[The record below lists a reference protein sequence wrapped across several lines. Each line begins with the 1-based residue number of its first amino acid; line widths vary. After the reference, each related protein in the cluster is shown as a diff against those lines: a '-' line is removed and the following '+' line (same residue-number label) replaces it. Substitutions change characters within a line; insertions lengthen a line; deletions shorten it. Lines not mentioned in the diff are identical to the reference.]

1 MKLKATSLIAGIA
14 IAASTFA
21 ANADTYD
28 FAYAESIAQQAPAVE
43 ACIAD
48 ILENLTPHYVR
59 MIDSEYG
66 SETVGEI
73 IAAAW
78 IDATDRGADKELLEA
93 AVETGIYR
101 DVLAG
106 DITAAAATQANA
118 DIIACVT
125 Y

>member
-1 MKLKATSLIAGIA
+1 MKLKATSLIASIA

-48 ILENLTPHYVR
+48 ILENLTPL
-59 MIDSEYG
+59 YG
-66 SETVGEI
+66 NDRPGFQTFGEI
-73 IAAAW
+73 TAGAW
-78 IDATDRGADKELLEA
+78 MDATTRGTDKDLLEA
-93 AVETGIYR
+93 AAETGLYR
-101 DVLAG
+101 EVLAG
-106 DITAAAATQANA
+106 DITAAAATQAQA

>member
-1 MKLKATSLIAGIA
+1 MKLATSFIASIA

-28 FAYAESIAQQAPAVE
+28 FAYAESIAQQAPAIE

-48 ILENLTPHYVR
+48 TLENLTPYFARVL
-59 MIDSEYG
+59 G
-66 SETVGEI
+66 GQTAGEI
-73 IAAAW
+73 SAEAW
-78 IDATDRGADKELLEA
+78 MGATTRGTNKELLEA
-93 AVETGIYR
+93 AAEAGLYR
-101 DVLAG
+101 AVLAG
-106 DITAAAATQANA
+106 EITAAAATQAHA